1 MRIVVVVLME
11 VVASHYSKI
20 VVKGGCDSPH
30 RDDEYREQIPSH
42 DCGIIV
48 FHTEIPL
55 FRNPTQELPP
65 RLLLVVDSI
74 CRLCI
79 CVCVVI
85 IFG

>member
-1 MRIVVVVLME
+1 MRIVLVLVVLLLV

-20 VVKGGCDSPH
+20 LGKGSCDSPH
-30 RDDEYREQIPSH
+30 REDEYREQIPSH

-65 RLLLVVDSI
+65 RLVVVVD
-74 CRLCI
+74 
-79 CVCVVI
+79 
-85 IFG
+85 